1 LRAITTDEAATR
13 RGIGVA
19 LAYLGKRSNFLSELE
34 ILGPD
39 SVVGRLQ
46 RVIETTSFEDARQKD
61 SEEWR
66 SLTNIFASLYQHAL
80 LPNDLTQNHTH
91 DMARRFGPIISP
103 QVPGIA
109 AGVIA
114 GSMAAGLMVMRYLD
128 PLLDPGSLVRLAIP
142 LAVGVAQLYAFR
154 RILNSL
160 TDRDCVP
167 PELRAGYAFASSLAY
182 GVANGVA
189 QSLSGVINGLVDT
202 RNAAL
207 VKYATVLHG
216 TKTAGE
222 LDPYIVDTVQGCRR
236 RNGSQ
241 VYPALDEQWME
252 LANSRWEEM
261 KPATAGANPLDNLIL
276 STTFHHSLRTIEGL
290 KARLEL
296 IGGLR
301 DAVDKSCH
309 ENRCVEGVE

>member
-1 LRAITTDEAATR
+1 M
-13 RGIGVA
+13 
-19 LAYLGKRSNFLSELE
+19 
-34 ILGPD
+34 
-39 SVVGRLQ
+39 GRFQ
-46 RVIETTSFEDARQKD
+46 RFIKSKSFEDARHKD
-61 SEEWR
+61 REQWR

-80 LPNDLTQNHTH
+80 LPDDLTQNHTH

-103 QVPGIA
+103 HVPGVA
-109 AGVIA
+109 AGMIA
-114 GSMAAGLMVMRYLD
+114 GSMAASLMAMRYLD
-128 PLLDPGSLVRLAIP
+128 PLLEPGSLVRLAMP

-154 RILNSL
+154 RILNTL

-189 QSLSGVINGLVDT
+189 QSLSGVIDDLVDT

-216 TKTAGE
+216 MKSAGE
-222 LDPYIVDTVQGCRR
+222 LDTYIFDTVKDCRR
-236 RNGSQ
+236 GNGSR

-276 STTFHHSLRTIEGL
+276 STTFHNSLRTIEGL

-296 IGGLR
+296 IGGLG
-301 DAVDKSCH
+301 DAVDKSFY
-309 ENRCVEGVE
+309 ENRCVEGVG